1 MSKLL
6 EVRLEIL
13 QVLSYNSL
21 VHGQISYL
29 TFCGEIVLHIGL
41 VAEIFKGM
49 CPRIL
54 FVIFASQE
62 LSLLHQIVIH
72 IGVIVAPFVN
82 TVLVLFLIQDILLF
96 PSVNTVESSTALF
109 RVYKRILFGF
119 EV

>member
-13 QVLSYNSL
+13 HVLSYNSL

-29 TFCGEIVLHIGL
+29 TLSGKIALQIGL
-41 VAEIFKGM
+41 VTEILESM
-49 CPRIL
+49 CPRIK
-54 FVIFASQE
+54 FVIFALHK

-72 IGVIVAPFVN
+72 VGVIVVPFVN
-82 TVLVLFLIQDILLF
+82 AVLVLFVFQNVLLF
-96 PSVNTVESSTALF
+96 IGVNTVESRF
-109 RVYKRILFGF
+109 RVRNRILFGF

>member
-13 QVLSYNSL
+13 HVLSYNSL

-29 TFCGEIVLHIGL
+29 TLSGKIALKIGL
-41 VAEIFKGM
+41 VTEILESM
-49 CPRIL
+49 RPRIK
-54 FVIFASQE
+54 FVIFALHK

-72 IGVIVAPFVN
+72 IGVIVVPFVN
-82 TVLVLFLIQDILLF
+82 TVLVLFVFQNVLLF
-96 PSVNTVESSTALF
+96 IGVNTVESRF
-109 RVYKRILFGF
+109 RVRNRILFGF